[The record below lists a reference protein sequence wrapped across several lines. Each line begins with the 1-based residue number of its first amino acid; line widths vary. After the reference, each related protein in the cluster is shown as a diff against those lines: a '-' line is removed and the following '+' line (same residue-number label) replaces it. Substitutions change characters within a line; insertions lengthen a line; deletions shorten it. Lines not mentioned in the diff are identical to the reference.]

1 MKWVRKERRKGL
13 SQMTC
18 YKYITTLDISLDI
31 KKKVKATEKQ
41 IHWGVDTTFLQLE
54 FSLWENEKNR
64 AKKAKWLGLQ
74 NEMKPF

>member
-1 MKWVRKERRKGL
+1 MLQIYHDFRYL
-13 SQMTC
+13 SR
-18 YKYITTLDISLDI
+18 Y

-64 AKKAKWLGLQ
+64 AKKVKWLGLQ
-74 NEMKPF
+74 NEVKPF